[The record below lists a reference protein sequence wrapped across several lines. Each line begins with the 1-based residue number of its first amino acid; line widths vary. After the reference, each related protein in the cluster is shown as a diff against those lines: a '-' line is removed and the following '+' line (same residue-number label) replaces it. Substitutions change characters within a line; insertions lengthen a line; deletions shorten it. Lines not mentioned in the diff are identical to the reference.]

1 MIAIRKN
8 AEDVQY
14 NVMELTCDTEAEVA
28 TAPTKYAP
36 GSVLFVI
43 ETSDVYMLNS
53 EKVWVKIS

>member
-14 NVMELTCDTEAEVA
+14 NVMELVCDTVAEIAKVS
-28 TAPTKYAP
+28 TKYAI

-43 ETSDVYMLNS
+43 ETSDVYMLNGNMVWT
-53 EKVWVKIS
+53 KVS